1 MTGGKG
7 NKEGSKGGG
16 WWGGGGGGE
25 GLWMGFDLKATAG
38 GDTLLLSW

>member
-16 WWGGGGGGE
+16 GQE